1 MGLVLSLGLK
11 RRLRAT
17 RKFFGHCPTHW
28 APPLPYMECFQ
39 NVLTQIQQIL
49 VLSCSLNTVSISED
63 SSLLSGGFEDSSVR
77 VWSLTPKKLRM
88 LKPPSELAQIDKEAG
103 LFNV

>member
-1 MGLVLSLGLK
+1 MLFS
-11 RRLRAT
+11 
-17 RKFFGHCPTHW
+17 F
-28 APPLPYMECFQ
+28 
-39 NVLTQIQQIL
+39 
-49 VLSCSLNTVSISED
+49 SLNCVCLSED

-103 LFNV
+103 QYNDNIT